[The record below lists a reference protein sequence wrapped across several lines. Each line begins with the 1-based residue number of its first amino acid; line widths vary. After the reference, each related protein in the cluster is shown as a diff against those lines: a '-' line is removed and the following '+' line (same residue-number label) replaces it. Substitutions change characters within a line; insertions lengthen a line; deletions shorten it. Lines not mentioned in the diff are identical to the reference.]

1 MPDFPS
7 VSIVIPSWNQ
17 GRFIGRTL
25 DSILKQ
31 DYPGTIEV
39 IVSDGGSTDE
49 TVDVLKGYGDRIT
62 WWSARDK
69 GFVDAV
75 TKGVAKATGDILAVQ
90 SSDDYY
96 LPGAFQAMA
105 AGFAQYPE
113 ASFISGGE
121 YAIDLPG
128 NVMSSSSPRG
138 EITPHTIL
146 FQAIP
151 PQHATFV
158 KRRYFEETGGMRLAV
173 DMCADIDQWYR
184 IAHLAP
190 GHYIPEMVAVY
201 QLHPDQRT
209 ATSDKWY
216 PNLVKMVELT
226 EQEPRY
232 GSKFRLS
239 DDERRN
245 LYAYWEINWTGKR
258 DMSAARPIAFR
269 KLPGLLSYS
278 PRTRRM
284 ILGASVNPMFKKLL
298 PSGLLSAM
306 RPTPVVPAAKAV
318 DLEWWKDAA
327 VKSPLA
333 GGQAQ

>member
-1 MPDFPS
+1 MQKFPS
-7 VSIVIPSWNQ
+7 VSVVIPSWNQ

-31 DYPGTIEV
+31 GYPGSIQI

-49 TVDVLKGYGDRIT
+49 TVEVLQSYGDRVT
-62 WWSARDK
+62 WWSARDD

-75 TKGVAKATGDILAVQ
+75 TKGVARATGEILAVQ

-96 LPGAFQAMA
+96 LPGAFLAMA

-128 NVMSSSSPRG
+128 NVVSSGNPSG
-138 EITPHTIL
+138 EITPRSIL
-146 FQAIP
+146 FSTIP

-158 KRRYFEETGGMRLAV
+158 KRRYFEETGGMRRAV

-184 IAHLAP
+184 IAHLAH
-190 GHYIPEMVAVY
+190 GHYISQMLAVY

-209 ATSDKWY
+209 VTSDKWF
-216 PNLVKMVELT
+216 PNLVKMVELC

-232 GSKFRLS
+232 GNIFRLS
-239 DDERRN
+239 DEERRN
-245 LYAYWEINWTGKR
+245 LYTYWEINWTGKR
-258 DMSAARPIAFR
+258 DIAAARPIAFR
-269 KLPGLLSYS
+269 KLPGLLGYS

-284 ILGASVNPMFKKLL
+284 ILGASVNPILKKLL
-298 PSGLLSAM
+298 PGKLLHSM
-306 RPTPVVPAAKAV
+306 RPAPAVAATP
-318 DLEWWKDAA
+318 DLDWWRD
-327 VKSPLA
+327 
-333 GGQAQ
+333 

>member
-1 MPDFPS
+1 MQEFPS
-7 VSIVIPSWNQ
+7 LSIVIPSWNQ
-17 GRFIGRTL
+17 GRFIDRTL
-25 DSILKQ
+25 LSIFKQ
-31 DYPGTIEV
+31 DYPGTVEV

-49 TVDVLKGYGDRIT
+49 TVDVLKKYGDRLI

-75 TKGVAKATGDILAVQ
+75 TKGVARATGEILAIQ

-96 LPGAFQAMA
+96 LPGAFRAMA
-105 AGFAQYPE
+105 AAFQHYPE

-121 YAIDLPG
+121 YAIDLQG
-128 NVMSSSSPRG
+128 NVVSSSSPVG
-138 EITPHTIL
+138 DITPHSIL
-146 FQAIP
+146 FENVP

-158 KRRYFEETGGMRLAV
+158 KRKFFEETGGMRREV

-184 IAHLAP
+184 VAHLAP
-190 GHYIPEMVAVY
+190 GRYISDMLAVY

-209 ATSDKWY
+209 TTSDKWY
-216 PNLVKMVELT
+216 PNLVKMVELC

-232 GSKFRLS
+232 GQKFRLS
-239 DDERRN
+239 DEERRN
-245 LYAYWEINWTGKR
+245 LYTYWEINWTGKR

-284 ILGASVNPMFKKLL
+284 ILGASVNPMLKKLV
-298 PSGLLSAM
+298 PTGLLNAM
-306 RPTPVVPAAKAV
+306 RPDPATAV
-318 DLEWWKDAA
+318 DLDWWKETSASA
-327 VKSPLA
+327 PSN
-333 GGQAQ
+333 

>member
-1 MPDFPS
+1 MATPNFPA

-25 DSILKQ
+25 ESILKQ
-31 DYPGTIEV
+31 DYPGKVEI

-49 TVDVLKGYGDRIT
+49 TVEVLKSYGDRLS
-62 WWSARDK
+62 WWSVRDN

-75 TKGVAKATGDILAVQ
+75 TKGVARATGEILAVQ

-96 LPGAFQAMA
+96 LPDAFRKMA
-105 AGFAQYPE
+105 AGFQQYPA

-121 YAIDLPG
+121 YAIDLAG
-128 NVMSSSSPRG
+128 NIISTSNPAGEISPR
-138 EITPHTIL
+138 TIL
-146 FQAIP
+146 FQTVP

-158 KRRYFEETGGMRLAV
+158 KRRLFEETGGMRREV

-190 GHYIPEMVAVY
+190 GHYIPDMLAVY

-209 ATSDKWY
+209 VTSDKWY
-216 PNLVKMVELT
+216 PNLVKMVELC
-226 EQEPRY
+226 EQELRY
-232 GSKFRLS
+232 GQQFRLT

-245 LYAYWEINWTGKR
+245 LYTYWEINWTGKR
-258 DMSAARPIAFR
+258 DMKLARPIAFA

-278 PRTRRM
+278 SRTQRM
-284 ILGASVNPMFKKLL
+284 ILGASINPILKRIM
-298 PSGLLSAM
+298 PIGAM
-306 RPTPVVPAAKAV
+306 KVLRPAASASLTKL
-318 DLEWWKDAA
+318 DLDWWKD
-327 VKSPLA
+327 
-333 GGQAQ
+333 

>member
-1 MPDFPS
+1 MQEFPS
-7 VSIVIPSWNQ
+7 VSVVIPSWNQ

-31 DYPGTIEV
+31 DYPGSIEI

-49 TVDVLKGYGDRIT
+49 TVDVLKSYGDRLI
-62 WWSARDK
+62 WWSAKDK

-75 TKGVAKATGDILAVQ
+75 TKGVARATGEILAVQ

-96 LPGAFQAMA
+96 LPGAFRAMA
-105 AGFAQYPE
+105 KAFLQYPE

-121 YAIDLPG
+121 YSIDLQG
-128 NVMSSSSPRG
+128 NVIGSSNPVG
-138 EITPHTIL
+138 EITPRTIL
-146 FQAIP
+146 FQTVP

-158 KRRYFEETGGMRLAV
+158 KRHYFEETGGMRREV

-184 IAHLAP
+184 VAHLAP
-190 GHYIPEMVAVY
+190 GHYIPDMLAVY

-209 ATSDKWY
+209 VTSDKWY
-216 PNLVKMVELT
+216 PNLVKMVELC

-232 GSKFRLS
+232 GTKFRLT
-239 DDERRN
+239 DEERRN
-245 LYAYWEINWTGKR
+245 LYTYWEINWTGKR
-258 DMSAARPIAFR
+258 DMQLARPIAFA

-284 ILGASVNPMFKKLL
+284 ILGASINPVLKKLL
-298 PSGLLSAM
+298 PKGLLRTMQPATINTS
-306 RPTPVVPAAKAV
+306 RPNL
-318 DLEWWKDAA
+318 DWWK
-327 VKSPLA
+327 
-333 GGQAQ
+333 Q

>member
-1 MPDFPS
+1 MVMADFPTVS
-7 VSIVIPSWNQ
+7 VVIPSWNQ
-17 GRFIGRTL
+17 GRFISRTL
-25 DSILKQ
+25 ESILKQ
-31 DYPGTIEV
+31 DYPGKVEI

-49 TVDVLKGYGDRIT
+49 TVEVLKSYGDRLI

-75 TKGVAKATGDILAVQ
+75 TKGVARATGEILAVQ

-96 LPGAFQAMA
+96 LPGAFRAMA
-105 AGFAQYPE
+105 AGFQQYPE

-121 YAIDLPG
+121 YSIDLQG
-128 NVMSSSSPRG
+128 NVLANSNPTG
-138 EITPHTIL
+138 EITPRTIL
-146 FQAIP
+146 FQTIP

-158 KRRYFEETGGMRLAV
+158 KRQFFEETGGMRLAV

-190 GHYIPEMVAVY
+190 GHYIPSMLAVY

-209 ATSDKWY
+209 VTSDKWY
-216 PNLVKMVELT
+216 PNLMKMVELC

-232 GSKFRLS
+232 SEQFRLT

-245 LYAYWEINWTGKR
+245 LYTYWEINWTGKR
-258 DMSAARPIAFR
+258 DMAAARPIAFS
-269 KLPGLLSYS
+269 KLPGLLGYS

-284 ILGASVNPMFKKLL
+284 ILGASVNPILKKLV
-298 PSGLLSAM
+298 PTGLLRSL
-306 RPTPVVPAAKAV
+306 RPVATSPAKPNL
-318 DLEWWKDAA
+318 DWWQD
-327 VKSPLA
+327 
-333 GGQAQ
+333 

>member
-1 MPDFPS
+1 MATVDFPTVS
-7 VSIVIPSWNQ
+7 VVIPSWNQ

-25 DSILKQ
+25 ESILKQ
-31 DYPGTIEV
+31 DYPGKVEI

-49 TVDVLKGYGDRIT
+49 TVEVLKSYGDRLI

-75 TKGVAKATGDILAVQ
+75 TKGVARATGDILAVQ

-96 LPGAFQAMA
+96 LPGAFRAMA
-105 AGFAQYPE
+105 AGFHQYPE

-121 YAIDLPG
+121 YSIDLQG
-128 NVMSSSSPRG
+128 NVLSNSSPTG
-138 EITPHTIL
+138 EITPRTIL
-146 FQAIP
+146 FQTIP

-158 KRRYFEETGGMRLAV
+158 KRRFFEETGGMRLAV

-190 GHYIPEMVAVY
+190 GHYISSMLAVY

-209 ATSDKWY
+209 VTSDKWY
-216 PNLVKMVELT
+216 PNLVKMVELC

-232 GSKFRLS
+232 GEKFRLTA
-239 DDERRN
+239 DERRN
-245 LYAYWEINWTGKR
+245 LYTYWEINWTGKR
-258 DMSAARPIAFR
+258 DMAAARPIAFS
-269 KLPGLLSYS
+269 KLPGLLGYS

-284 ILGASVNPMFKKLL
+284 ILGASVNPILKKLV
-298 PSGLLSAM
+298 PTGLLRSL
-306 RPTPVVPAAKAV
+306 RPVATPTTKPNL
-318 DLEWWKDAA
+318 DWWQD
-327 VKSPLA
+327 
-333 GGQAQ
+333 

>member
-1 MPDFPS
+1 MKEFPS
-7 VSIVIPSWNQ
+7 ISIVIPSWNQ

-31 DYPGTIEV
+31 DYPGPIQI

-49 TVDVLKGYGDRIT
+49 TVDVLKSYGDRLT

-75 TKGVAKATGDILAVQ
+75 TKGVARATGEILAVQ

-96 LPGAFQAMA
+96 LPGAFRAMA
-105 AGFAQYPE
+105 QGFAQYPE

-121 YAIDLPG
+121 YAIDLRG
-128 NVMSSSSPRG
+128 NVQSSSRPAG
-138 EITPHTIL
+138 MITPSSIL
-146 FQAIP
+146 FSTIP

-158 KRRYFEETGGMRLAV
+158 KRRFFEETGGMRCQV

-184 IAHLAP
+184 VAHLAP
-190 GHYIPEMVAVY
+190 GHYIPAMVAVY

-209 ATSDKWY
+209 VTSDKWF
-216 PNLVKMVELT
+216 PNLVKMVELC
-226 EQEPRY
+226 EAEPRY
-232 GSKFRLS
+232 GNQFRLNEE
-239 DDERRN
+239 ERRN
-245 LYAYWEINWTGKR
+245 LYTYWEINWTGKR
-258 DMSAARPIAFR
+258 DMAAARPIAFA

-284 ILGASVNPMFKKLL
+284 ILGASINPLLKKLVPMGIL
-298 PSGLLSAM
+298 QVL
-306 RPTPVVPAAKAV
+306 RPAAPPIAKP
-318 DLEWWKDAA
+318 DLDWWK
-327 VKSPLA
+327 S
-333 GGQAQ
+333 

>member
-1 MPDFPS
+1 MQQFPS

-31 DYPGTIEV
+31 DYPGTVEI

-49 TVDVLKGYGDRIT
+49 TVDVLKSYGDRLI

-75 TKGVAKATGDILAVQ
+75 TKGVARATGEILAVQ

-96 LPGAFQAMA
+96 LPSAFRAMAKAFQ
-105 AGFAQYPE
+105 QYPE

-121 YAIDLPG
+121 YSIDLHG
-128 NVMSSSSPRG
+128 NIMGSSNPVG
-138 EITPHTIL
+138 EITPRTIL
-146 FQAIP
+146 FQTVP

-158 KRRYFEETGGMRLAV
+158 KRRFFEETGGMRREV

-184 IAHLAP
+184 VAHLAP
-190 GHYIPEMVAVY
+190 GHYISEMLAVY

-209 ATSDKWY
+209 VTSDKWY
-216 PNLVKMVELT
+216 PNLVKMVELC
-226 EQEPRY
+226 EQEARY
-232 GSKFRLS
+232 SQKFKLT
-239 DDERRN
+239 DEERRN
-245 LYAYWEINWTGKR
+245 LYTYWEINWTGKR
-258 DMSAARPIAFR
+258 DMSLARPIAFA

-284 ILGASVNPMFKKLL
+284 ILGASINPMLKSII
-298 PSGLLSAM
+298 PTGLLRTMQPNTALK
-306 RPTPVVPAAKAV
+306 AAQP
-318 DLEWWKDAA
+318 DLDWWK
-327 VKSPLA
+327 K
-333 GGQAQ
+333 

>member
-1 MPDFPS
+1 MQEFPS
-7 VSIVIPSWNQ
+7 VSVVIPSWNQ

-31 DYPGTIEV
+31 DYPGTIEI

-49 TVDVLKGYGDRIT
+49 TVDVLKSYGDRLI

-75 TKGVAKATGDILAVQ
+75 TKGVARATGEILAVQ

-96 LPGAFQAMA
+96 LPGAFWAMA
-105 AGFAQYPE
+105 KAFRQYPE

-121 YAIDLPG
+121 YAIDLSG
-128 NVMSSSSPRG
+128 NIMGSSNPIG
-138 EITPHTIL
+138 EITPRTIL
-146 FQAIP
+146 FQAVP

-158 KRRYFEETGGMRLAV
+158 KRRFFEETGGMRREV

-190 GHYIPEMVAVY
+190 GHYIPDMLAVY

-209 ATSDKWY
+209 VTSDKWY
-216 PNLVKMVELT
+216 PNLVKMVELC

-232 GSKFRLS
+232 GHKFRLTNE
-239 DDERRN
+239 ERRN
-245 LYAYWEINWTGKR
+245 LYTYWEINWTGKR
-258 DMSAARPIAFR
+258 DMQLARPIAFA
-269 KLPGLLSYS
+269 KLPSLLSYS

-284 ILGASVNPMFKKLL
+284 ILGASINPLLKKFIPGSLL
-298 PSGLLSAM
+298 RTMQHSN
-306 RPTPVVPAAKAV
+306 AAQTAQP
-318 DLEWWKDAA
+318 DLNWWK
-327 VKSPLA
+327 K
-333 GGQAQ
+333 

>member
-1 MPDFPS
+1 MQEFPS
-7 VSIVIPSWNQ
+7 VSVVIPSWNQ

-31 DYPGTIEV
+31 DYPGPIEI
-39 IVSDGGSTDE
+39 IVSDGGSNDE
-49 TVDVLKGYGDRIT
+49 TVEVLKSYGDRLT

-75 TKGVAKATGDILAVQ
+75 TKGVARATGEILAVQ

-96 LPGAFQAMA
+96 LAGAFRAMA
-105 AGFAQYPE
+105 KGFQQYPA

-121 YAIDLPG
+121 YSIDLQG
-128 NVMSSSSPRG
+128 KVMSSSSPTG
-138 EITPHTIL
+138 DITPRTIL
-146 FQAIP
+146 FQTVP

-158 KRRYFEETGGMRLAV
+158 KRRFFEETGGMRLAV

-184 IAHLAP
+184 VAHLAP
-190 GHYIPEMVAVY
+190 GQYIADMLAVY

-209 ATSDKWY
+209 VTSDKWY
-216 PNLVKMVELT
+216 PNLVKMVELC

-232 GSKFRLS
+232 GSKFRLT
-239 DDERRN
+239 DEERRN
-245 LYAYWEINWTGKR
+245 LYTYWEINWTGKR
-258 DMSAARPIAFR
+258 DMTLARPIAFA

-284 ILGASVNPMFKKLL
+284 ILGASINPMLRKLV
-298 PSGLLSAM
+298 
-306 RPTPVVPAAKAV
+306 PTSMLQALRPAAGSPITEQEL
-318 DLEWWKDAA
+318 DWWKF
-327 VKSPLA
+327 
-333 GGQAQ
+333 

>member
-1 MPDFPS
+1 MQEFPS
-7 VSIVIPSWNQ
+7 LSIVIPSWNQ

-31 DYPGTIEV
+31 DYPGAVEV

-49 TVDVLKGYGDRIT
+49 TVEVLKSYGDRLI
-62 WWSARDK
+62 WWSAKDK

-75 TKGVAKATGDILAVQ
+75 TKGVARVTGEVLAIQ

-96 LPGAFQAMA
+96 LPGAFRAMA
-105 AGFAQYPE
+105 KAFRQYPG

-121 YAIDLPG
+121 YAIDLQG
-128 NVMSSSSPRG
+128 NVVSSSAPSGP
-138 EITPHTIL
+138 ITPRTIL
-146 FQAIP
+146 FQTVP

-158 KRRYFEETGGMRLAV
+158 KRRLFEETGGMRREV

-184 IAHLAP
+184 VAHLAP
-190 GHYIPEMVAVY
+190 GHYIPDMLAVY

-216 PNLVKMVELT
+216 PNLMKMVELC
-226 EQEPRY
+226 EAEPRY
-232 GSKFRLS
+232 GSKFRLT

-245 LYAYWEINWTGKR
+245 LYTYWEINWTGKR
-258 DMSAARPIAFR
+258 DMKLARPIAFS
-269 KLPGLLSYS
+269 KLPHLLTYS

-284 ILGASVNPMFKKLL
+284 ILGASINPVLKKLL
-298 PSGLLSAM
+298 PAGFM
-306 RPTPVVPAAKAV
+306 RAGQPTDPKAATP
-318 DLEWWKDAA
+318 DLEWWK
-327 VKSPLA
+327 K
-333 GGQAQ
+333 